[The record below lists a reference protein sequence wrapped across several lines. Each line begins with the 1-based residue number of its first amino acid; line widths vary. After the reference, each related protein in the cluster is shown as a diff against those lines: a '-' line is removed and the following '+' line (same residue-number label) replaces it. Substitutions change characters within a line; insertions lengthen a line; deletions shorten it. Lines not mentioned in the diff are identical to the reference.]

1 MKRKYTALILCAAL
15 ICIVLS
21 ACFGKSIATVKNAS
35 FSLKAETETASAEL
49 NGDYVKIDLINPGL
63 DSADITAVIYSLTE
77 KKETARVNLGNGAFS
92 TGNLKDGFFA
102 VDEVN
107 KNMRFFDFFATSYV
121 SFDGKYLMYARPESR
136 EICLYELS
144 NGKKYV
150 MGKFTDSA
158 ESAGYGNGNFYIR
171 SGSSCMLSVNTR
183 KNNL

>member
-1 MKRKYTALILCAAL
+1 MDETKKTVRFFYF
-15 ICIVLS
+15 S
-21 ACFGKSIATVKNAS
+21 GK
-35 FSLKAETETASAEL
+35 ETYSAEIKT
-49 NGDYVKIDLINPGL
+49 D
-63 DSADITAVIYSLTE
+63 A
-77 KKETARVNLGNGAFS
+77 
-92 TGNLKDGFFA
+92 
-102 VDEVN
+102 
-107 KNMRFFDFFATSYV
+107 DFFATSYV

-183 KNNL
+183 KNSL